1 MTTEFLKPLTGIFL
15 LLLIGMYSTPLLA
28 QPAADPA
35 PLAPVIRGQV
45 IDADT
50 EAPLDYATISLYNQQ
65 DSSLI
70 GGNITD
76 PKGNFR
82 LEAKP
87 GTYYIVIDFITY
99 ESKTIRDIVVTR
111 EEPVIDLGTITLSSA
126 AADLEEVLV
135 VAEKSTMEMGLDKK
149 VFNVGKDLA
158 SQGGSAAELLDN
170 VPTLQVDVEGN
181 VSLRG
186 SQGVRILIDGRPS
199 GLIGSDPAAGLRA
212 IPANMIERIEVIT
225 NPSARYEAEGM
236 SGIINIILKKD
247 RRSGFNGSFDV
258 ITGIPSN
265 FGGAVNLNYRANR
278 FNFFANYGLSYREG
292 PGGGSQYQEVNFPD
306 RDTSFITTQNSSRRR
321 SGLNNSLRMGADYSF
336 SDKSTLTFAGVL
348 RKGNDNNLNELRRVD
363 YINTLNNPI
372 QIDERTD
379 EEKEDEWR
387 SEVSLSFRQD
397 FKRKDHRLTADIRY
411 QQNQETESSD
421 LRNRFFTPE
430 GDAADKDDV
439 LQRSNNEEL
448 SDQLIF
454 QTDYVLPFGEEGRFE
469 AGLRTSIRNIDND
482 YLVEEFLDSEWQS
495 LEGLSNDFRYDENI
509 SAAYLIL
516 GNKIGKFSWQVGLR
530 PEYSRISTK
539 LLQTDEV
546 NDRDYLNLFPSA
558 FLGYE
563 LPGNNSFQIS
573 YSRRVD
579 RPRFWDLNPFFSF
592 SDDRNF
598 RSGNPNLD
606 PEFTDSY
613 EITHIKYWDN
623 GSIGSSIYYRHTTDK
638 VERIR
643 RVLNDNTSLS
653 QPENL
658 ATEDSYGLEVTTSYD
673 PFRWWRLS
681 ADFNFFRSITDG
693 GERFPNLSADTYT
706 WFTRGTSRITVNK
719 ETDIQV
725 RFNYRA
731 PRQVPQGRNRSMYSI
746 DLAASHDILND
757 KGTLTLSVRDLL
769 NSRKWRYITEGA
781 EGDYTFYTEG
791 DFQWRARQVTLTFN
805 YRLNQN
811 ERRGGRGERGG
822 GDYDGG
828 GEY

>member
-1 MTTEFLKPLTGIFL
+1 MTTATFHSLLCICSFL
-15 LLLIGMYSTPLLA
+15 LLGSIFSTLSA
-28 QPAADPA
+28 QPVADPA
-35 PLAPVIRGQV
+35 ELAPVIRGKV
-45 IDADT
+45 VDAET
-50 EAPLDYATISLYNQQ
+50 QAPLDYATVSLYNQQ
-65 DSSLI
+65 DSTLV

-76 PKGNFR
+76 PGGNFR
-82 LEAKP
+82 LEAEP
-87 GTYYIVIDFITY
+87 GTYYVVVNFITY
-99 ESKTIRDIVVTR
+99 ESLTISDVVVTR
-111 EEPVIDLGTITLSSA
+111 QEPVVDLGTIELSSA

-135 VAEKSTMEMGLDKK
+135 VAEKSTLEMGLDKK

-186 SQGVRILIDGRPS
+186 SQSVRILIDGRPS

-212 IPANMIERIEVIT
+212 IPANLIERIEVIT

-247 RRSGFNGSFDV
+247 RRGGFNGSFDV

-278 FNFFANYGLSYREG
+278 FNFFANYGLTYREG
-292 PGGGSQYQEVNFPD
+292 PGGGSRYQEVNFPE
-306 RDTSFITTQNSSRRR
+306 RDTSFITTQNSARRR

-336 SDKSTLTFAGVL
+336 SDKSIMTFAAVL
-348 RKGNDNNLNELRRVD
+348 RKGDDNNRNEIRRVD
-363 YINTLNNPI
+363 YINSLNNPI

-379 EEKEDEWR
+379 DETEDEWR
-387 SEVSLSFRQD
+387 NEVSLSYRKD
-397 FKRKDHRLTADIRY
+397 FNRKDHRLTVDFRY

-421 LRNRFFTPE
+421 LRNRFFTP
-430 GDAADKDDV
+430 DSQPADKDDL

-454 QTDYVLPFGEEGRFE
+454 QTDYIHPFGEEGRFE
-469 AGLRTSIRNIDND
+469 AGLRTSIRNINND
-482 YLVEEFLDSEWQS
+482 YLVEEFQDSEWQS

-509 SAAYLIL
+509 SAAYFIV
-516 GNKIGKFSWQVGLR
+516 GNKIGQFSWQVGVR
-530 PEYSRISTK
+530 PEYSRISTQ

-546 NDRDYLNLFPSA
+546 NDRDYLNVFPSA

-563 LPGNNSFQIS
+563 LSGNNAFQIS
-573 YSRRVD
+573 YSRRVR

-613 EITHIKYWDN
+613 EISHIKYWDN
-623 GSIGSSIYYRHTTDK
+623 ASIGSSIYYRHTTDK
-638 VERIR
+638 IQRVR
-643 RVLNDNTSLS
+643 RVLNNNTSLS

-658 ATEDSYGLEVTTSYD
+658 LTEDSYGLEVTTSYD
-673 PFRWWRLS
+673 PYRWWRLS
-681 ADFNFFRSITDG
+681 ADFNFFRAITEG
-693 GERFPNLSADTYT
+693 GEQFPDLSADTYT
-706 WFTRGTSRITVNK
+706 WFTRGTSRITVAK

-731 PRQVPQGRNRSMYSI
+731 PRRVPQGRNRSMYSI
-746 DLAASHDILND
+746 DIAASHDILND

-805 YRLNQN
+805 YRLNQDK
-811 ERRGGRGERGG
+811 RRGGNRGGG
-822 GDYDGG
+822 GDYGG